1 MLRRPANYP
10 VPGATEYFEG
20 VIDPAGWF
28 GPMFID
34 LRITRT
40 DTPVRL
46 HADRPLAQA
55 QPVPSALLKTD
66 TTNVADM
73 GDDEWAD
80 WTQTVTEP
88 LGDPNRDFGGYA
100 VRARRLRK
108 GGTCPFSKAVPA

>member
-55 QPVPSALLKTD
+55 QPV
-66 TTNVADM
+66 
-73 GDDEWAD
+73 
-80 WTQTVTEP
+80 TEP
-88 LGDPNRDFGGYA
+88 LGDPNRDFGGHA

-108 GGTCPFSKAVPA
+108 GGTCPFSEPVPA